1 VAAYDGKEFT
11 DNYSKWVFSNIV
23 IEDEQGVTVKEAW
36 DGSNLRFT
44 FRRIVDSR
52 LMLQWGDFLRIAES
66 IILRE
71 DEEDAIIWQFESSG
85 RFSVQSLCA
94 IVNNRGIRQILTPV
108 VWKIIVPLRL
118 HIFLWLLVNNKILT
132 RDNLAKRKKIEENVH
147 HVFFGCYV
155 TRTLWD
161 NISEILQP
169 VGADFESVAKL
180 WLNEKKFKSVNTCT
194 SAIIWTL

>member
-11 DNYSKWVFSNIV
+11 DNYSKWVSSNIV

-44 FRRIVDSR
+44 FRRIVDSM

-85 RFSVQSLCA
+85 RFSVQSLRA

-108 VWKIIVPLRL
+108 VWKIIVPPRL

-132 RDNLAKRKKIEENVH
+132 RDNLAKRKKIEDLSCL
-147 HVFFGCYV
+147 FCS
-155 TRTLWD
+155 D
-161 NISEILQP
+161 
-169 VGADFESVAKL
+169 
-180 WLNEKKFKSVNTCT
+180 
-194 SAIIWTL
+194 

>member
-11 DNYSKWVFSNIV
+11 DNYSKWVSSNIV
-23 IEDEQGVTVKEAW
+23 IEDEQGVTIKEAW

-66 IILRE
+66 IIPRE

-85 RFSVQSLCA
+85 GFSVQSLCA

-108 VWKIIVPLRL
+108 VWKIIVPPRL

-132 RDNLAKRKKIEENVH
+132 RDNLAKRKKIEDLSCL
-147 HVFFGCYV
+147 FCS
-155 TRTLWD
+155 D
-161 NISEILQP
+161 
-169 VGADFESVAKL
+169 
-180 WLNEKKFKSVNTCT
+180 
-194 SAIIWTL
+194 